1 MGILLS
7 CRLVETNAVDYYQGL
22 YDFKKIV
29 NGTATAAKIHKGF
42 YIDMDQLKSKMN
54 MTASMTWSL
63 IDPLTASKNVA
74 DAFGAIKA
82 PKNNALKQLQK
93 LLVRTNTVA
102 SVTGGLSDALTSIIA
117 NESIYNQ
124 ELYYAWQGT
133 ELGFDA
139 GKEMGL
145 TLHSYYIIDK
155 DGNHSSL
162 KEVVGRVKTAY
173 DNLNGVDNFDVGN
186 DAGTDAANKA
196 FTNAN
201 LPIHQHEPGP
211 TMLHWT
217 MASVK
222 HLHGV
227 FTALSGASKD
237 VKKAAE
243 LVNDN
248 AVALADGDEKGQQYS
263 STTSS
268 TMTAFN
274 EFYKTQLDSLYSD
287 IAVDAFKSFKVW
299 SVVIEL
305 ADKQCMVIGP
315 WLPIKITEHIDYSNV
330 GIEDDKSSI
339 DKTNNFSIQQG
350 TTEYPLHAQLS
361 IDRVAFCGSSAAQAG
376 QGLIA
381 LVSKD

>member
-1 MGILLS
+1 MGMLLS
-7 CRLVETNAVDYYQGL
+7 CRLVETNAVDYYQGQ

-29 NGTATAAKIHKGF
+29 NGTATGAVIHEGF

-54 MTASMTWSL
+54 MTATMTWSL

-82 PKNNALKQLQK
+82 PKNNALKWLQK
-93 LLVRTNTVA
+93 LLVKTNTAAGVA
-102 SVTGGLSDALTSIIA
+102 SGLSNALTSIIA

-145 TLHSYYIIDK
+145 TLHSYYIINK
-155 DGNHSSL
+155 NGEHCSL
-162 KEVVGRVKTAY
+162 NEVVGRVKTAY
-173 DNLNGVDNFDVGN
+173 NNLNGVDNFDVGN
-186 DAGTDAANKA
+186 DVGTKEANKA
-196 FTNAN
+196 FAN
-201 LPIHQHEPGP
+201 TSLPIHQHEPGP

-227 FTALSGASKD
+227 FTALSDTNKD
-237 VKKAAE
+237 ARKAVEQA
-243 LVNDN
+243 NDN
-248 AVALADGDEKGQQYS
+248 AIALADGNGKELQYS
-263 STTSS
+263 SSTSDS
-268 TMTAFN
+268 MTAFN
-274 EFYKTQLDSLYSD
+274 EFYKAQLDSLYSD
-287 IAVDAFKSFKVW
+287 IAIDAFKNFKVW

-315 WLPIKITEHIDYSNV
+315 WLPVKITEHIDYSNV
-330 GIEDDKSSI
+330 GIEDNSLST

-350 TTEYPLHAQLS
+350 TAEYPLHAWLS